1 MAGSV
6 VPASTGISEAA
17 AVLRRGGLVA
27 FPTETVYGL
36 GANALDA
43 RAVARVFE
51 AKARPSFDPLITHL
65 ADAADLP
72 RLVGPLPAMVSALA
86 ERFWP
91 GPLTLIVAR
100 PSTIP
105 TIVTSGL
112 DTMAVRVPDHP
123 VARALIAEAG
133 VPIAAPSANRFG
145 RLSPTRAEHVVAG
158 LGDAVDL
165 ILDGGPTRYGIES
178 TIVDAR
184 SGHPV
189 VRRLGALSVEEIE
202 EVVGR
207 VEIEL
212 GSSGLPAAPGTLA
225 AHYAPRTPIRIVID
239 SASAPVGADL
249 RGYLAFRDRPPGDY
263 AAVEVLSPG
272 GNSTQAAAHLFDAL
286 HRLDAAGLTEILAE
300 RVPDTGLGRAINDRL
315 ERAAATWR
323 PFDQGSNTVLV
334 I

>member
-1 MAGSV
+1 MSGSV
-6 VPASTGISEAA
+6 VPADGGVSAAA
-17 AVLRRGGLVA
+17 AVLRCGGLVA

-51 AKARPSFDPLITHL
+51 AKARPGFDPLITHL

-72 RLVGPLPAMVSALA
+72 GLVGRVPAMVSALA

-100 PSTIP
+100 PLAIP
-105 TIVTSGL
+105 PIVTSGL

-133 VPIAAPSANRFG
+133 VAVAAPSANRFG

-184 SGHPV
+184 AGHPV
-189 VRRLGALSVEEIE
+189 VRRLGALSVEAIA
-202 EVVGR
+202 EVVGPL
-207 VEIEL
+207 EIAL
-212 GSSGLPAAPGTLA
+212 GGSGLPAAPGTLA
-225 AHYAPRTPIRIVID
+225 AHYAPGTP
-239 SASAPVGADL
+239 L
-249 RGYLAFRDRPPGDY
+249 RMVPGSPLVPYDGGRLGYLAFRDRPPGQY
-263 AAVEVLSPG
+263 AAVEVLAPG
-272 GNSTQAAAHLFDAL
+272 GDLTQAAAGLFDAL

-300 RVPDTGLGRAINDRL
+300 RVPDTGLGQAINDRL
-315 ERAAATWR
+315 QRAAATWR
-323 PFDQGSNTVLV
+323 PAR
-334 I
+334 

>member
-1 MAGSV
+1 M
-6 VPASTGISEAA
+6 
-17 AVLRRGGLVA
+17 LRRGGLVA

-36 GANALDA
+36 GANAFDA

-65 ADAADLP
+65 ADASALP
-72 RLVGPLPAMVSALA
+72 DLVGPLPAMVSALA

-105 TIVTSGL
+105 PIVTSGL

-184 SGHPV
+184 SGRAV

-202 EVVGR
+202 QVTGS
-207 VEIEL
+207 VELAL
-212 GSSGLPAAPGTLA
+212 GNSGVPAAPGTLT
-225 AHYAPRTPIRIVID
+225 AHYAPRTPIRIVD
-239 SASAPVGADL
+239 NSTAAPVDAEL
-249 RGYLAFRDRPPGDY
+249 RGYLAFRDRPTSRY

-272 GNSTQAAAHLFDAL
+272 GDLTQAAARLFDAL
-286 HRLDAAGLTEILAE
+286 HRLDAAGVTEILAE

-315 ERAAATWR
+315 QRAAATWD
-323 PFDQGSNTVLV
+323 PVS
-334 I
+334 